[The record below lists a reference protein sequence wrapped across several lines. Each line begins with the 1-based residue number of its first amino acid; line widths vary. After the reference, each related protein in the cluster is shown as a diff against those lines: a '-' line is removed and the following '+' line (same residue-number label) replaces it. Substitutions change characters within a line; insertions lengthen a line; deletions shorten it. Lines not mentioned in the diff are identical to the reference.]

1 MANPTAAAEVLTSQ
15 ARRKKAGPWTVI
27 RTFAR
32 REPVGFV
39 CALIILAFIVIALA
53 GPLIRPYPENALIG
67 DRLESPNAKFL
78 LGTDHLG
85 RDVLSRVI
93 TGSMVSLLVGFFA
106 VGIGLLS
113 GAALGI
119 TSAYIGGKFDLYVQ
133 RLVDAKQAM
142 PGLILAMMLVAV
154 LGTGMWAAVIAIG
167 ILGIGNG
174 SRVVRSSVLSVKQ
187 EMYVEAAKAIGA
199 STPRI
204 MLHHILPQVV
214 PLLIVLA
221 SIAIPGAV
229 STEASLS
236 FLGLGVQPP
245 APSWGNMLSGPAR
258 ANMTV
263 APWLILAPGI
273 ALSVVVLAYN
283 MLGDSL
289 RDVLDPRLR
298 GSRKS

>member
-1 MANPTAAAEVLTSQ
+1 MKEEL
-15 ARRKKAGPWTVI
+15 
-27 RTFAR
+27 
-32 REPVGFV
+32 
-39 CALIILAFIVIALA
+39 
-53 GPLIRPYPENALIG
+53 
-67 DRLESPNAKFL
+67 
-78 LGTDHLG
+78 
-85 RDVLSRVI
+85 
-93 TGSMVSLLVGFFA
+93 TGSAKRVQDFLRDNGFA
-106 VGIGLLS
+106 CRVKELPDS
-113 GAALGI
+113 
-119 TSAYIGGKFDLYVQ
+119 T
-133 RLVDAKQAM
+133 R
-142 PGLILAMMLVAV
+142 
-154 LGTGMWAAVIAIG
+154 TAI
-167 ILGIGNG
+167 
-174 SRVVRSSVLSVKQ
+174 
-187 EMYVEAAKAIGA
+187 EAAKAIGA

-204 MLHHILPQVV
+204 MIHHILPQVV

-245 APSWGNMLSGPAR
+245 APSWGNMLSGPGR

-298 GSRKS
+298 GSRRS